1 MHNYYN
7 FGLPFRGP
15 LYMGGGYS
23 GPSVEEQNWLAE
35 REAERQREAIR
46 AERQL
51 AEDEARRQNEEAE
64 ASAARAA
71 TEQAEELAAREAT
84 QEAMA
89 QNASEAAAARSG
101 TSDSSLSYRDV
112 SLQAFQR
119 GLIPD
124 PDEEGRP
131 E

>member
-1 MHNYYN
+1 MNYYN

-15 LYMGGGYS
+15 LNKGYS
-23 GPSVEEQNWLAE
+23 GPTVAEQDWLAS
-35 REAERQREAIR
+35 READRQAESIR

-51 AEDEARRQNEEAE
+51 AEDEARRQKDEAE
-64 ASAARAA
+64 AAARATA
-71 TEQAEELAAREAT
+71 TEEAEELAAREAT
-84 QEAMA
+84 QEAAA
-89 QNASEAAAARSG
+89 QAASEAAQARG
-101 TSDSSLSYRDV
+101 ETSDSSLSYRDV
-112 SLQAFQR
+112 SLAAFQR

>member
-1 MHNYYN
+1 MNYYN

-15 LYMGGGYS
+15 LYTGGGYS

-35 REAERQREAIR
+35 KEAERMREQIR

-51 AEDEARRQNEEAE
+51 AEDEARRQKEEAE

-71 TEQAEELAAREAT
+71 TEEAEELAAREAT

-89 QNASEAAAARSG
+89 QNASEAAQARGEAAG
-101 TSDSSLSYRDV
+101 SSLSYRDV